1 MPSGSCLVS
10 PTTKSFGTAPSS
22 LAPDTVTA
30 RPLSRDRSAGAFPA
44 KSVCSHPFPLP
55 LGPARNDHG
64 KPDCTEQ
71 PADPESHKEGNE
83 APFNFELVLI
93 DEVATDPE
101 PDPANKHQGA
111 ANYPGDH
118 RPDRDPPCAHTIPI
132 HLLIIPHQSYAD
144 SEGESE
150 ITRTTITERS
160 TMITS
165 SIPRSKPGRLC
176 IAAGTAVT
184 CAALVFAPSAAF
196 ANSLSESDP
205 TPPIQ
210 VEPIDPTDPVIHP
223 DGTITGGDSTIL
235 GTDRCGST
243 ASFPPLG
250 GYGPISQATCSFW
263 GSPGAQAG
271 YTWSVNPFSRSE
283 ACVSGLGYNGAKSPV
298 YFGVG
303 CGKSGGKNVAW
314 GNVAGY
320 QKLKAYATGL
330 LTGGLIAWH

>member
-1 MPSGSCLVS
+1 
-10 PTTKSFGTAPSS
+10 
-22 LAPDTVTA
+22 
-30 RPLSRDRSAGAFPA
+30 
-44 KSVCSHPFPLP
+44 
-55 LGPARNDHG
+55 
-64 KPDCTEQ
+64 
-71 PADPESHKEGNE
+71 
-83 APFNFELVLI
+83 
-93 DEVATDPE
+93 
-101 PDPANKHQGA
+101 
-111 ANYPGDH
+111 
-118 RPDRDPPCAHTIPI
+118 
-132 HLLIIPHQSYAD
+132 
-144 SEGESE
+144 
-150 ITRTTITERS
+150 
-160 TMITS
+160 MITFPT
-165 SIPRSKPGRLC
+165 PRASQARLG
-176 IAAGTAVT
+176 ITAAAAIT
-184 CAALVFAPSAAF
+184 CAALLLAPMAASATTH
-196 ANSLSESDP
+196 SESDP
-205 TPPIQ
+205 TPPVQ

-223 DGTITGGDSTIL
+223 DGTITGGDTDL
-235 GTDRCGST
+235 RGTDRCGST